1 VRQVQPLDD
10 AGGSRKRKPD
20 KRRKVREEGT
30 TAGDGVR
37 RLCYC
42 PKHDPRTAS
51 GWAVSAS
58 ARTTGISR
66 RRATTSAVPLAAE
79 AGDISKPPI
88 TEAAPLADGHPL
100 PTSLGHS
107 AGCSRAVE
115 YDHAL
120 RRGHREP
127 NAVAAAAAK
136 RRFVRQTLYLTSRSR
151 SDPSERPQHRALTSL
166 QPAAEAAGDGSC
178 CAAGKQSPGSP
189 RSQPVQTL
197 AQRYEEMRRS
207 LGSRVTCGKSAI
219 HGYGAFS
226 KMPHAQGACAAV
238 LAGRASISH
247 HTSSWNCT
255 FESLCLV
262 SCACYGRGP
271 RSFTQQASCVE
282 RHVRRL
288 KLQRWPIP
296 ASPAEAAKGDVT
308 MRRRYGDRVRRR
320 GGPP

>member
-1 VRQVQPLDD
+1 MCQVQLLDD
-10 AGGSRKRKPD
+10 TGGGRKRKPD

-42 PKHDPRTAS
+42 PRHDPRTAS
-51 GWAVSAS
+51 GRAVSAS
-58 ARTTGISR
+58 ARTFGLSD
-66 RRATTSAVPLAAE
+66 RRAKSSVVPLTAE
-79 AGDISKPPI
+79 AGDISRPPV
-88 TEAAPLADGHPL
+88 TGADPLADVQPL

-151 SDPSERPQHRALTSL
+151 SDPADRPQHCALTSL

-178 CAAGKQSPGSP
+178 GAAEKQSPSSP
-189 RSQPVQTL
+189 RAQPVQTL

-226 KMPHAQGACAAV
+226 KLPHAQGALHCIAFGSPCSV
-238 LAGRASISH
+238 MLG
-247 HTSSWNCT
+247 
-255 FESLCLV
+255 
-262 SCACYGRGP
+262 SCSA
-271 RSFTQQASCVE
+271 
-282 RHVRRL
+282 
-288 KLQRWPIP
+288 
-296 ASPAEAAKGDVT
+296 
-308 MRRRYGDRVRRR
+308 
-320 GGPP
+320 